1 MARTDRRVE
10 DNFMISQ
17 QPELFRPHHDRVF
30 IQTFADHVVL
40 PQQYVQRL
48 IFHSFRF
55 TFRLARPAV
64 ILNPRAE
71 MHQSSG
77 DNLARGS
84 HAENAN
90 LQIRQLQ
97 WNRLERRLAVTVKK
111 ADQLV

>member
-1 MARTDRRVE
+1 
-10 DNFMISQ
+10 
-17 QPELFRPHHDRVF
+17 
-30 IQTFADHVVL
+30 
-40 PQQYVQRL
+40 
-48 IFHSFRF
+48 
-55 TFRLARPAV
+55 
-64 ILNPRAE
+64 
-71 MHQSSG
+71 MHQSPG